1 MPIDQLAQGGHQPPT
16 PDPILISVQTNPM
29 RTHFIADG
37 IAYRDASMTKH
48 ARRVLHPADR
58 HYLRK
63 VTNFVDRAW
72 VYFSQIEEDFR
83 LLHMPMA
90 QLTTK

>member
-1 MPIDQLAQGGHQPPT
+1 
-16 PDPILISVQTNPM
+16 M
-29 RTHFIADG
+29 RTHFISDG

-48 ARRVLHPADR
+48 ARRYLSPSDKY
-58 HYLRK
+58 YLRK
-63 VTNFVDRAW
+63 ITNFVDRAW
-72 VYFSQIEEDFR
+72 VYFSWIEEDFR